1 MLTEEFKAEI
11 EAATTAA
18 GETAKE
24 NAKWSTPPASGDTLI
39 GAGAG
44 ETKKDEGNGNGA
56 GDVKKDSGPD
66 PDSGKGGAPD
76 PESKGGSEKT
86 GGSGDGNVPASGG
99 GHKGVSPATIMRAI
113 TAGISAADAFAL
125 GDDALVDNLI
135 ADKQSKERAKEEEA
149 ELAAVRAEETK
160 AIEQKQKALLD
171 KLPTLDPDE
180 TDPAI
185 LASYEAMKS
194 IIMEQQNQLEALRA
208 SHESQLSAADV
219 AREKELTTWFEG
231 RVTKLTEE
239 FGKVLSKDGINP
251 VKITTE
257 RGDAIASKVAIMV
270 EGYRASG
277 IKMPSLDSMFDEAAR
292 IVLKDEYARMDEVQ
306 LTERMEK
313 RSNQEISRPGGSKGK
328 TEKSPVDEVADMLNK
343 RYFSDR

>member
-1 MLTEEFKAEI
+1 MLTEEFQAEI

-18 GETAKE
+18 SETAKK
-24 NAKWSTPPASGDTLI
+24 NAEGSAPASGDSLI

-44 ETKKDEGNGNGA
+44 ETKKDDGNGSGV
-56 GDVKKDSGPD
+56 GDIKKDSGLD
-66 PDSGKGGAPD
+66 PDSGKGGSPD
-76 PESKGGSEKT
+76 PKSEGGSQKT
-86 GGSGDGNVPASGG
+86 GGGGDGDKSAPDG

-113 TAGISAADAFAL
+113 TAGISAADALAL
-125 GDDALVDNLI
+125 GDDGLVDSLI
-135 ADKQSKERAKEEEA
+135 ADKQSKERAKAEEA
-149 ELAAVRAEETK
+149 ELSALRAEETK
-160 AIEQKQKALLD
+160 TIEQKQKALLD
-171 KLPTLDPDE
+171 KLPVLDPDE

-194 IIMEQQNQLEALRA
+194 IILEQQNQLESLRV

-239 FGKVLSKDGINP
+239 FGKVLSKDGSNP

-292 IVLKDEYARMDEVQ
+292 IVLKDDFARMDEVQ

-343 RYFSDR
+343 RYFADRS